1 MLQYERNWRTEVLGN
16 DFKPEIEEA
25 ADRFRYDHGTHL
37 APPIV
42 VVVLLFPGFVLT
54 RS

>member
-1 MLQYERNWRTEVLGN
+1 MLQYERIWRTEVLGSQ
-16 DFKPEIEEA
+16 EA
-25 ADRFRYDHGTHL
+25 ADRFRYDHGTYL

-42 VVVLLFPGFVLT
+42 VAVLLFPGFVLT